1 MIKVKIGQ
9 ETNDLIL
16 FIEKSLLL
24 LAQEK
29 YDDFLSMYDTSR
41 VSKEGLL
48 LALRYLDE
56 SQPIVK
62 VDDPMKT
69 EWGKARITAG
79 QFKEISGYW
88 IDYDLSTNGEPND
101 LTLQAVFIK
110 QGEEYSAELSDLR
123 TL

>member
-16 FIEKSLLL
+16 FIEKSLSL

-69 EWGKARITAG
+69 ECGKARITAG